1 MDNNIIWEKEFSLL
15 TNRFILKDLFKVVFF
30 AILIFQTLLVLVT
43 FLVGKDLA
51 GKKSLPGT

>member
-1 MDNNIIWEKEFSLL
+1 MDYNIIWEKEFSLL